1 MWFVSAGQGLLVLHG
16 TKWMQHRKL
25 ITPAFH
31 FNVLKSYVALV
42 ADSVK
47 EMLVR
52 TTTAAT
58 FTFHVGSGENNQV
71 WERLKSQDWTSMAP
85 RVLMNFVA
93 SFEALK
99 LLPSLTSGHSP

>member
-1 MWFVSAGQGLLVLHG
+1 
-16 TKWMQHRKL
+16 MQHRKL

-31 FNVLKSYVALV
+31 FNVLKSYVALM

-47 EMLVR
+47 VLLVR

-58 FTFHVGSGENNQV
+58 FTLHMGSGENNQV
-71 WERLKSQDWTSMAP
+71 WEQLKSQDWTWMVP
-85 RVLMNFVA
+85 RVSVSFLA

-99 LLPSLTSGHSP
+99 LLPSLTSRHSP